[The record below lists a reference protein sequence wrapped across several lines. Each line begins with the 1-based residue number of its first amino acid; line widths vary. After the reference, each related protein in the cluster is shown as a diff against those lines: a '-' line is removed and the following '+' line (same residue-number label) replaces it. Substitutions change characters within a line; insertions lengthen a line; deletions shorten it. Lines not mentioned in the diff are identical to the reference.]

1 MADLFRFTNPV
12 YVLTFG
18 VWAIASC
25 LSLVTSV
32 LIFNRSIP
40 RHWSPRLLREV
51 AVTCYAALVTV
62 SIVETLHRILL
73 ALGPT
78 QIFAPARYLAAALMV
93 VSALCVAGRYTS
105 VLVLSGVAAASL
117 PFAEA
122 APAGVFTGLLIASGV
137 TLGLRAVALIVHE
150 QYALRESISWA
161 SVSQGIDRLPSALC
175 FANPAGRILLSNE
188 RMSTLMQTVTGSR
201 TISSDQL
208 WARLSS
214 LSTQPGVKA
223 EAVGDKVSCHLPDQT
238 TWLFCRDELAIGKHP
253 HVQITAHDVTRE
265 WNLTSALRTQ
275 LALLEQRR
283 HQLLSAIAL
292 ADQASRTSELVR
304 AKQHVHDVFGAQL
317 SLLLMLLRE
326 RADAPA
332 SLPGQLAE
340 LRTELRIGPQR
351 DPVRELDGLRA
362 AFTQIGVNLLLPE
375 RLPPEPATA
384 RLFADI
390 IREAT
395 ANAVKHGAAS
405 EITATTMT
413 SAQHHC
419 LRITNNGLVGSPAL
433 RPGSGL
439 SMIRQ
444 RLGQIGGKLTLTST
458 NRFVLDA
465 TVPLNW
471 EV

>member
-1 MADLFRFTNPV
+1 MADLFRAVNPI
-12 YVLTFG
+12 YVLAFG
-18 VWAIASC
+18 IWAIASC
-25 LSLVTSV
+25 LSLATSV
-32 LIFNRSIP
+32 LIFNRSVP
-40 RHWSPRLLREV
+40 RLWSPRLVREV
-51 AVTCYAALVTV
+51 AVTCYATLVTV
-62 SIVETLHRILL
+62 SIIESFHRILL
-73 ALGPT
+73 ALNPT
-78 QIFAPARYLAAALMV
+78 QVFVPARYLMAALMV
-93 VSALCVAGRYTS
+93 VSALCVAGRYLS
-105 VLVLSGVAAASL
+105 VLLLSGIAAASL

-122 APAGVFTGLLIASGV
+122 TPPGVFTGLLIASGV
-137 TLGLRAVALIVHE
+137 ALGLRAVTLIVHE
-150 QYALRESISWA
+150 RFALRESITWA

-175 FANPAGRILLSNE
+175 FASPTGRILLSNE
-188 RMSTLMQTVTGSR
+188 RMSTLMSDVTGSR

-223 EAVGDKVSCHLPDQT
+223 EAVIDKVSCHLPDQT
-238 TWLFCRDELAIGKHP
+238 TWLFCRDELAIGKQP

-292 ADQASRTSELVR
+292 ADQASRASELFR
-304 AKQHVHDVFGAQL
+304 ARQHVHDVFGSQL

-326 RADAPA
+326 RVDPPAD
-332 SLPGQLAE
+332 LAE
-340 LRTELRIGPQR
+340 QLGALRTELRIGPQR
-351 DPVRELDGLRA
+351 DPARELDGLRA
-362 AFTQIGVNLLLPE
+362 AFTQIGVQLRLPE
-375 RLPPEPATA
+375 SLPSEPATA

-395 ANAVKHGAAS
+395 TNAVKHGAAS
-405 EITATTMT
+405 EITATTTT
-413 SAQHHC
+413 SAHHYC
-419 LRITNNGLVGSPAL
+419 LRITNNGLLGSLAL

-444 RLGQIGGKLTLTST
+444 RLGQIGGKLTLTTT

-465 TVPLNW
+465 VVPLSW
-471 EV
+471 EA